1 MSGEIDECLTKT
13 KCPILH
19 KKVPM
24 TTLQI
29 ESTPQVQYPLRL
41 DHQLHNKFYS
51 LSKRTK
57 IPMST
62 LGRLSITMFLDEVES
77 RGITTVLNEMESV

>member
-1 MSGEIDECLTKT
+1 MSQFT
-13 KCPILH
+13 
-19 KKVPM
+19 
-24 TTLQI
+24 I
-29 ESTPQVQYPLRL
+29 ESTPLVQYALRL

-62 LGRLSITMFLDEVES
+62 LGRLSITMFLEKVDLN
-77 RGITTVLNEMESV
+77 GITTVLKELENSKE

>member
-1 MSGEIDECLTKT
+1 MNQFT
-13 KCPILH
+13 
-19 KKVPM
+19 
-24 TTLQI
+24 I

-41 DHQLHNKFYS
+41 DHQLHDKFYS

-62 LGRLSITMFLDEVES
+62 LGRLSITMFLDEVET
-77 RGITTVLNEMESV
+77 RGITTVLNELEMI

>member
-1 MSGEIDECLTKT
+1 MNQFT
-13 KCPILH
+13 
-19 KKVPM
+19 
-24 TTLQI
+24 I
-29 ESTPQVQYPLRL
+29 ESTPQIQYPLRL
-41 DHQLHNKFYS
+41 DHQLHDKFYT

-77 RGITTVLNEMESV
+77 RGITSVLKEMETCN